1 MAGDKDKKLPVYEMR
16 VDKYDAI
23 TGVQAV
29 SLVRNPAIQVS
40 FKMFS
45 AQQRKLSEEVRRV
58 KLEANGLRYHLT
70 GPLLIP
76 DQQIYREDDKKG
88 QYLANTSEAGIR
100 AMVEKYGAGGFHNN
114 TTLEHEIPLYGN
126 TVVESWVIE
135 DASNDKANALGFDL
149 PKGTWM
155 ITMKINDRK
164 LWDEEIATGK
174 RLGFSLEGFFK
185 DVKIDLSD
193 QAQPSKQKLNM
204 FLNPNTPYTLE
215 DNNSL
220 ILKESG
226 EAILKTE
233 SGEEPAPDGSHTTLE
248 GFVILTK
255 DGRVASVE
263 YPEPAS
269 GEDLAELEKEFS
281 AVLQK
286 YAKATGVDP
295 ATLFGK
301 DGKPLAKE
309 TAAEK
314 KAKQEALE
322 AAKLKESEKLESLW
336 AKFKKAFDGLV
347 SGTAK
352 TNSKKLSS
360 VAPTRKTYME
370 IALPNG
376 EKCDWPEGETKV
388 VVTDENGL
396 RWKLEISPADVE
408 AVVDPAISGEAV
420 DSVGLLMSEMKAVM
434 EASQKALSESE
445 TKRAEDVATLRK
457 QLSQTQAEMK
467 ALRSNTVPPESQ
479 TPPNDSPAG
488 GGSNARSD
496 KEIYNAARKNFA
508 EQNKR

>member
-1 MAGDKDKKLPVYEMR
+1 
-16 VDKYDAI
+16 
-23 TGVQAV
+23 
-29 SLVRNPAIQVS
+29 
-40 FKMFS
+40 
-45 AQQRKLSEEVRRV
+45 
-58 KLEANGLRYHLT
+58 
-70 GPLLIP
+70 
-76 DQQIYREDDKKG
+76 
-88 QYLANTSEAGIR
+88 
-100 AMVEKYGAGGFHNN
+100 
-114 TTLEHEIPLYGN
+114 
-126 TVVESWVIE
+126 
-135 DASNDKANALGFDL
+135 
-149 PKGTWM
+149 
-155 ITMKINDRK
+155 
-164 LWDEEIATGK
+164 
-174 RLGFSLEGFFK
+174 
-185 DVKIDLSD
+185 
-193 QAQPSKQKLNM
+193 M

-215 DNNSL
+215 DGNSL

-226 EAILKTE
+226 EAVLKTE

-255 DGRVASVE
+255 GGRVASVE
-263 YPEPAS
+263 YPEPAT

-322 AAKLKESEKLESLW
+322 AAKLKEGEKLESLW

-347 SGTAK
+347 SGTVK
-352 TNSKKLSS
+352 TNSKKLSN

-376 EKCDWPEGETKV
+376 EKCDWPEGETNV

-420 DSVGLLMSEMKAVM
+420 ESVGLLMSEMKSVM

-467 ALRSNTVPPESQ
+467 ALRSNTVPPEAQ